1 MERAE
6 MRRLLDWKSSPQ
18 RKPLL
23 LFGARQVGK
32 SYLIEQFA
40 RENYEKYA
48 LFNLEE
54 DPRLT
59 RAFDGNLDPCTVISN
74 LSQIT
79 GHTLDTE
86 NMLYVFDEAQV
97 SNRALTALK
106 YFQEA
111 NFSHPVIAAGSLL
124 GVAVNQRYYSLPVGK
139 VNTMVLHPMTFDEF
153 MGATGHALMLE
164 GIREAYFDRR
174 AYQLHDQAMGL
185 YRTYLLV
192 GGMPEAVAAY
202 ARTGDV
208 RDAVRVHRDIL
219 NLYLADMVKYA
230 PSPTDVARARDVWN
244 SVPGQLAKEN
254 HKFQYRQV
262 RSGGRSSEY
271 EGAISWLLSAGLIDK
286 CMRVS
291 SGQVPLRL
299 HEDRGS
305 FKIYA
310 NDVGLLSTM
319 SGIPASALFDERG
332 RSLLDTGGLTE
343 NYVVQQ
349 MVARGIEPRYWT
361 SGNRA
366 EIDLVVE
373 DGSAKAVPIEIK
385 STKNVRYR
393 SLGVYRDKYEP
404 DRVVRVSARNFG
416 TGDVESI
423 PLYAVGCLADDV
435 AMRRGANEGM
445 GSWAPT
451 V

>member
-54 DPRLT
+54 DPRLA
-59 RAFDGNLDPCTVISN
+59 RAFDGNLDPRTVISN

-202 ARTGDV
+202 A
-208 RDAVRVHRDIL
+208 H
-219 NLYLADMVKYA
+219 
-230 PSPTDVARARDVWN
+230 W
-244 SVPGQLAKEN
+244 
-254 HKFQYRQV
+254 
-262 RSGGRSSEY
+262 
-271 EGAISWLLSAGLIDK
+271 
-286 CMRVS
+286 
-291 SGQVPLRL
+291 
-299 HEDRGS
+299 
-305 FKIYA
+305 
-310 NDVGLLSTM
+310 
-319 SGIPASALFDERG
+319 
-332 RSLLDTGGLTE
+332 
-343 NYVVQQ
+343 
-349 MVARGIEPRYWT
+349 
-361 SGNRA
+361 
-366 EIDLVVE
+366 
-373 DGSAKAVPIEIK
+373 
-385 STKNVRYR
+385 
-393 SLGVYRDKYEP
+393 
-404 DRVVRVSARNFG
+404 
-416 TGDVESI
+416 
-423 PLYAVGCLADDV
+423 
-435 AMRRGANEGM
+435 
-445 GSWAPT
+445 
-451 V
+451 

>member
-59 RAFDGNLDPCTVISN
+59 RAFDGNLDPCTVILN

-79 GHTLDTE
+79 GHNPDTE

-139 VNTMVLHPMTFDEF
+139 VNTMVLHSMTFDEF
-153 MGATGHALMLE
+153 MGATGYALMLE

-192 GGMPEAVAAY
+192 GGMPEAVAKI
-202 ARTGDV
+202 G
-208 RDAVRVHRDIL
+208 
-219 NLYLADMVKYA
+219 
-230 PSPTDVARARDVWN
+230 RAHV
-244 SVPGQLAKEN
+244 
-254 HKFQYRQV
+254 
-262 RSGGRSSEY
+262 
-271 EGAISWLLSAGLIDK
+271 
-286 CMRVS
+286 
-291 SGQVPLRL
+291 
-299 HEDRGS
+299 
-305 FKIYA
+305 
-310 NDVGLLSTM
+310 
-319 SGIPASALFDERG
+319 
-332 RSLLDTGGLTE
+332 
-343 NYVVQQ
+343 
-349 MVARGIEPRYWT
+349 
-361 SGNRA
+361 
-366 EIDLVVE
+366 
-373 DGSAKAVPIEIK
+373 
-385 STKNVRYR
+385 
-393 SLGVYRDKYEP
+393 
-404 DRVVRVSARNFG
+404 
-416 TGDVESI
+416 
-423 PLYAVGCLADDV
+423 
-435 AMRRGANEGM
+435 
-445 GSWAPT
+445 
-451 V
+451 